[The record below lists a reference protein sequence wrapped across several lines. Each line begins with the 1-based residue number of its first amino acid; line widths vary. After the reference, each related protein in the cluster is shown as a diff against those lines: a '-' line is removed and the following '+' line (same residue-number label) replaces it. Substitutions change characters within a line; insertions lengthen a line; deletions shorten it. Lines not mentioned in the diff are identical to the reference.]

1 MNNGHD
7 QRGSPFRFTPR
18 MESLEDR
25 TVPAGNVQVMVGDG
39 ILYVAGD
46 DQDNRISITGAGTR
60 TVVIRSLDGTTTIN
74 GQTEP
79 LFVKGITRGYY
90 IRMYGG
96 DDVLVISGTR
106 TNGKLD
112 IGMGEGNNF
121 VSVADAGHRRE
132 TVIETGSGDDTI
144 VLDSSAFRR
153 AVFINTGFGNDRV
166 IANRVGFRDLMM
178 HNPGGNDTFES
189 IGSVILRPNFIGQ
202 GFNITTQPQPPAVPP
217 PPGPVATAAPVPVL
231 STTAPDPTRIAPLT
245 FSVNFDKDVTGFDAS
260 GILLTNGTVSSF
272 LQLDARTYTFQV
284 LPLSQGLVT
293 VSVQA
298 GSAFDAFGNANVAS
312 NTISR
317 TFDSVAPSI
326 TINPLATNNPL
337 PTITGTVDDPTA
349 TVEVTVNNQTL
360 MATVSGTIWS
370 ATLTTPLTDGT
381 YAVSATATDPAG
393 NSASTTLGGGLVID
407 ATPPTIS
414 FSASPGQITNS
425 GTVIVTILF
434 SENVTNFTAAD
445 ISVGNGTK
453 GDFEVIDGRTY
464 TIEIF
469 PQLDGHVTINIP
481 AAVAI
486 DAVGNPN
493 EADSF
498 ILIYD
503 TTPPTGT
510 IDPFGQTTITGTSDD
525 GTVQVAG
532 VQGVHIS
539 IRDQDGNYYTGP
551 GDGFSTSAET
561 FLPVATT
568 DDFATWQFSLP
579 IEGTYT
585 VRAKITDRAG
595 NENIIQQTVVLD
607 NTLPTVTIE
616 ETSTTPGI
624 IEGTASDDRSGVAS
638 VRVSV
643 FDGTNYLSESAQFDS
658 PEEIFLDAL
667 TSDGF
672 ATWSLTVPA
681 GGPYTV
687 HAIVTDNAGNVNS
700 DMQLVTVT

>member
-1 MNNGHD
+1 MSKGRD
-7 QRGSPFRFTPR
+7 AAARPFRFAPQ

-25 TVPAGNVQVMVGDG
+25 TVPAGNVQVVVGDG

-96 DDVLVISGTR
+96 DDVLIISGTR
-106 TNGKLD
+106 TNGQLD

-121 VSVADAGHRRE
+121 VSVSDAGHRRE
-132 TVIETGSGDDTI
+132 TVIETASGDDTI

-166 IANRVGFRDLMM
+166 IANRVGVRDLMM
-178 HNPGGNDTFES
+178 HNPGGNDTFENIAS
-189 IGSVILRPNFIGQ
+189 TILRPNFIGQ
-202 GFNITTQPQPPAVPP
+202 GFNVTLQPPAVPP
-217 PPGPVATAAPVPVL
+217 PPGPVVSAAPVPTL
-231 STTAPDPTRIAPLT
+231 TTTAPDPTRIAPLT
-245 FSVNFDKDVTGFDAS
+245 FAVNFDKDVTGFDAS

-284 LPLSQGLVT
+284 LPLSQGVVT

-298 GSAFDAFGNANVAS
+298 GSAFDIFGNPNIAS

-326 TINPLATNNPL
+326 TINPLATNDTT
-337 PTITGTVDDPTA
+337 PTITGTVNDPTA
-349 TVEVTVNNQTL
+349 TVEVTVNSQTL
-360 MATVSGTIWS
+360 LATVTGTTWS
-370 ATLTTPLTDGT
+370 ATLTTPLIDGT
-381 YAVSATATDPAG
+381 YAVSASATDPAG
-393 NSASTTLGGGLVID
+393 NTASTTLSGGLVID

-414 FSASPGQITNS
+414 FSASPAAITNS

-434 SENVTNFTAAD
+434 SENVTNFTAAA
-445 ISVGNGTK
+445 IAVGNGTK
-453 GDFEVIDGRTY
+453 GDFQAIDGRTY

-469 PQLDGHVTINIP
+469 PQLDGHVTVSIP
-481 AAVAI
+481 AAVAL

-493 EADSF
+493 EPDSF
-498 ILIYD
+498 TIIYD

-510 IDPFGQTTITGTSDD
+510 INPFGQTTITGTSDD

-532 VQGVHIS
+532 VENVVIS
-539 IRDQDGNYYTGP
+539 IRDANGNYYTGP
-551 GDGFSTSAET
+551 GDGFSTAAET

-568 DDFATWQFSLP
+568 DDFATWNFNLP

-595 NENIIQQTVVLD
+595 NENIIQQTVTLD
-607 NTLPTVTIE
+607 TTLPTVVIE
-616 ETSTTPGI
+616 ETSSTPGV
-624 IEGTASDDRSGVAS
+624 IEGTASDDRSGVAT

-643 FDGTNYLSESAQFDS
+643 FNGTNYLSTSAQFDS
-658 PEEIFLDAL
+658 AEEIFLDVL
-667 TSDGF
+667 TNDDF
-672 ATWSLTVPA
+672 ATWTLAVPS

-700 DMQLVTVT
+700 DMQFVTVL